1 VRFIDQHFFLHVF
14 WQHVKSRAIIDE
26 HLSYEANFAPN
37 SNVQGFVMSGSF
49 SIKLI
54 CCEVQ
59 IIGGV
64 CPSHQMLHGF
74 LLNVLRYISLIQYLL
89 QGVSMRLRAEYQGYK
104 GDPGW
109 SLF

>member
-1 VRFIDQHFFLHVF
+1 MRFIDQHFFQHVF
-14 WQHVKSRAIIDE
+14 WQHVKSPAIIDE
-26 HLSYEANFAPN
+26 HLSYKAGFAPN
-37 SNVQGFVMSGSF
+37 SNVQGLVMSGSF

-54 CCEVQ
+54 CCEVH

-64 CPSHQMLHGF
+64 YPSHQMLHGF

-89 QGVSMRLRAEYQGYK
+89 QGVSMRLRAECQGYK
-104 GDPGW
+104 GDPSW